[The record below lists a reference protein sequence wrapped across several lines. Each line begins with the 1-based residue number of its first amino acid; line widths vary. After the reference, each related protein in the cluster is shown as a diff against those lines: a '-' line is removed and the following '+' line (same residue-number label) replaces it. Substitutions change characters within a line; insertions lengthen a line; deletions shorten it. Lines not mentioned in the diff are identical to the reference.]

1 MIQIKS
7 TETITVHKK
16 IIETILE
23 DLLYLADDEEE
34 TTLEATK
41 KRSWLNLNQCT
52 MKMMK
57 YSIIK
62 LLSQIVFNMML

>member
-1 MIQIKS
+1 MWWETSLVHLSTDIHSYLLNKSPIHMIQITS

-41 KRSWLNLNQCT
+41 KRS
-52 MKMMK
+52 
-57 YSIIK
+57 
-62 LLSQIVFNMML
+62 

>member
-1 MIQIKS
+1 MIQITS

-41 KRSWLNLNQCT
+41 KRS
-52 MKMMK
+52 
-57 YSIIK
+57 
-62 LLSQIVFNMML
+62 